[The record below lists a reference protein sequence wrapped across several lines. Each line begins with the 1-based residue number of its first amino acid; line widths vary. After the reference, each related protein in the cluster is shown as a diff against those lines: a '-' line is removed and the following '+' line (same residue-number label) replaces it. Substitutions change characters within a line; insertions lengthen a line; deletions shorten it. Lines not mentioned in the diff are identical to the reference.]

1 MTDTTETT
9 PRRRWWLIA
18 LTAALALMQAGA
30 VVRTLQR
37 LPELAALVSLNPPLE
52 LIAGGGWAL
61 LFGGITV
68 NLLRSRAAQPA
79 ILALCGFFIYS
90 VVRLMLFAQADYDQN
105 RLPFL
110 ILLSLCLL
118 VFPVAFLLRR

>member
-18 LTAALALMQAGA
+18 LTAALALMQTGA

-37 LPELAALVSLNPPLE
+37 PPELAALVSLNPPLE

>member
-37 LPELAALVSLNPPLE
+37 LPELAALVSLNLPLE